1 MAMVVPSRTLML
13 AAIEMARESRAAGD
27 YAVGSVLVHH
37 GRIVSKA
44 GNRTHLDTDPTQH
57 AELMVIRGGARELGS
72 KDLTGCVL
80 YSTHE
85 PCVMCMGAVVWSRI
99 SCVVF
104 GAKIE
109 DHKRF
114 RDEHGNAQWRWR
126 VIDMPAALI
135 AEKADPPVELVGGF
149 MREECVALFHSS

>member
-1 MAMVVPSRTLML
+1 ML

-27 YAVGSVLVHH
+27 YAVGSVLGRD
-37 GRIVSKA
+37 GRIISKA
-44 GNRTHLDTDPTQH
+44 GNRTHLDMDATQH
-57 AELMVIRGGARELGS
+57 AELMAIRKGARELGS

-104 GAKIE
+104 GATID

-126 VIDMPAALI
+126 VIDLPAALI
-135 AEKADPPVELVGGF
+135 AEKADPPIALMGGF
-149 MREECVALFHSS
+149 MRQECLALFHSS